1 VADGAQR
8 RMAMV
13 VRQSGRGQ
21 RARWRRL
28 LWTDGTVEE
37 ATTNEE
43 WGNVLQELRRLDA
56 GCLGRSAGLVCE
68 ASEWTDGHLDPIIIV
83 VLLLGD

>member
-43 WGNVLQELRRLDA
+43 WGNVLQENERDWENVLHELRRLDA
-56 GCLGRSAGLVCE
+56 GCLGRSTGLVSE
-68 ASEWTDGHLDPIIIV
+68 ALTP
-83 VLLLGD
+83 